1 MEFFM
6 KLPRSK
12 REFALFIAVISII
25 SVNIIAPIITC
36 LEIGFSFKVY
46 KEVLTVLP
54 FIWIAVIT
62 LVLLTFK
69 PAEWLTGQV
78 VTKGDSFKATV
89 TINILCSV
97 FILSIFLTIIGT
109 WIGSRKISLDP
120 IYWFF
125 YKWPKNFAISLGVE
139 LFIAQPAARF
149 VMLKYHLLTS
159 AQTD

>member
-12 REFALFIAVISII
+12 REYPLFIAVISII

-36 LEIGFSFKVY
+36 LEMGFSFKVY
-46 KEVLTVLP
+46 KDVLTVLP
-54 FIWIAVIT
+54 FIWIAVIV

-69 PAEWLTGQV
+69 PAEWLTDQV

-109 WIGSRKISLDP
+109 WIGSRKISIEP

-125 YKWPKNFAISLGVE
+125 HKWPRNFAISLGVE
-139 LFIAQPAARF
+139 LFIAQPVARF

-159 AQTD
+159 PKAD